1 MHSLAHTMTRQAWA
15 CLREPQEQRLSVS
28 LLKQLT
34 TSVKDDFNN
43 LCEIH
48 KKTAPAK
55 GENSKFVL
63 PSNTNGLEKRRC
75 WQLAMFNPNVN
86 KQLYHALLEHSLAT
100 LHITGRANGE
110 WKLPTWLCGGK
121 AALYAN
127 D

>member
-43 LCEIH
+43 LCEIR

-63 PSNTNGLEKRRC
+63 PSKYKWARKEEM
-75 WQLAMFNPNVN
+75 LAAGNVQPKC
-86 KQLYHALLEHSLAT
+86 KQTTLPRVAGALTSYT
-100 LHITGRANGE
+100 PYNR
-110 WKLPTWLCGGK
+110 
-121 AALYAN
+121 
-127 D
+127 